1 MRPRLRLR
9 LKVTLF
15 GVEDPKVWREITI
28 PDNYTFEEL
37 HFVIQMAFGWENCHQ
52 YEFSD
57 ALIRDKNNPYTISFR
72 IAELDFRF
80 NKNVEVSEPSDVVIF
95 ERLWKKGDK
104 ISYVYDLG
112 DYWIHQI
119 EVLGTDNSRA
129 RGAHCVAGEG
139 ACPPEDCGGIP
150 GFAYL
155 KEICRNAGKSKEA
168 KAEWQEYL
176 DWMGHKS
183 WSPEAFSVKQA
194 DRNLSPTR

>member
-1 MRPRLRLR
+1 MRLR

-28 PDNYTFEEL
+28 TDNYTFEEL
-37 HFVIQMAFGWENCHQ
+37 HFVIQMAFGWENCHL

-57 ALIRDKNNPYTISFR
+57 ALIREKNNLYAKSFS
-72 IAELDFRF
+72 ITMTDFQLNEVKDVDF
-80 NKNVEVSEPSDVVIF
+80 YDSSNVLVTD
-95 ERLWKKGDK
+95 RLKKKGDK

-112 DYWIHQI
+112 DYWVHKI
-119 EVLGTDNSRA
+119 ECLGTEDSIA

-150 GFAYL
+150 GFANL
-155 KEICRNAGKSKEA
+155 KEMCRNAGKSNAA

-194 DRNLSPTR
+194 DRNLAPTR

>member
-1 MRPRLRLR
+1 MRLR

-37 HFVIQMAFGWENCHQ
+37 HFVIQMAFGWENCHL

-57 ALIRDKNNPYTISFR
+57 ALIREKNNLYAKSFS
-72 IAELDFRF
+72 ITMTDFQLNEVKDVDF
-80 NKNVEVSEPSDVVIF
+80 YDSSNVLVTD
-95 ERLWKKGDK
+95 RLKKKGDK

-112 DYWIHQI
+112 DYWVHKI
-119 EVLGTDNSRA
+119 ECLGTEDSRA

-150 GFAYL
+150 GFANL
-155 KEICRNAGKSKEA
+155 KEMCRNAGKSKAA